1 MQVKALDATTDTIA
15 ASFLPAFTPRSFLP
29 TQSYTDAFDQR
40 PGQGNNVTTLI
51 RKYKWPALLA
61 AALMVFCALIFFLI
75 KSYTYDT
82 STYFESRDFIRQ
94 LKQSD
99 ANWNVKILR
108 KKIDVSNNLSL
119 APPPEANSR
128 WEQLERLNNSGPL
141 AALWASRRQGYVEAV
156 RNKTLLVDQFQ
167 QHNAHL
173 REALDALPLVEDEIQ
188 ALLNEINIPT
198 PAERLSAANT
208 IVELSLATLE
218 YTLYVTPAKAQE
230 VQRLLNELGPN
241 IDRLPAD
248 RQPPFLTLAQHVKSI
263 VEEQPI
269 VNDLLDRINVIPVAQ
284 ELDSINELLNET
296 QRRTAATDRQYH
308 LYLAV
313 CASLMAIL
321 MIYLAVRLVRSYSVI
336 NHINH
341 ELQLSNE
348 RLEERVQ
355 ERTREL
361 KEAEREL
368 LDAARMAG
376 MAEIATNVLHNVG
389 NVLNSVNISAELVTR
404 KLRSSK
410 TAGLGKAVKM
420 MNEHADDL
428 GQFITVDEK
437 GKLLP
442 RYFNELVDSI
452 AAEQTMLIEE
462 LAQLT
467 KSIDHIKEIVT
478 TQQTYAGAA
487 RLIEPLKVN
496 DLFEDALR
504 MNSDA
509 LSRHRVTVIKEYQ
522 DVPTILGDKHR
533 LLLILINL
541 ISNAKFAMSHVSE
554 PREMT
559 LGIQILEPTTL
570 CLTVKDRG
578 EGIAPENL
586 ARIFN
591 HGFTTRKDGHGFGL
605 HSCALAAVEMN
616 GRLHVHSDGPG
627 NGALFTLEIPLE
639 LANR

>member
-1 MQVKALDATTDTIA
+1 M
-15 ASFLPAFTPRSFLP
+15 
-29 TQSYTDAFDQR
+29 
-40 PGQGNNVTTLI
+40 
-51 RKYKWPALLA
+51 LA
-61 AALMVFCALIFFLI
+61 AALVVFSALIFFLI
-75 KSYTYDT
+75 KSYTYDS

-94 LKQSD
+94 LKQAD

-108 KKIDVSNNLSL
+108 KKIGVNNNLSL
-119 APPPEANSR
+119 APPPEAQSR

-141 AALWASRRQGYVEAV
+141 ASLWASRRQGYVEAV
-156 RNKTLLVDQFQ
+156 QNKRLLVEQFE
-167 QHNAHL
+167 QHNANL
-173 REALDALPLVEDEIQ
+173 RKSLDELPTVEDEIQ
-188 ALLNEINIPT
+188 TLLQDKKSGSEATRLTIASSVLDLALT
-198 PAERLSAANT
+198 TS
-208 IVELSLATLE
+208 E
-218 YTLYVTPAKAQE
+218 YALYVTSDKARE
-230 VQRLLNELGPN
+230 VQAQLSELERA
-241 IDRLPAD
+241 IEQLPASY
-248 RQPPFLTLAQHVKSI
+248 RPVFVSLTQHANTVI
-263 VEEQPI
+263 QEQPL
-269 VNDLLDRINVIPVAQ
+269 VNDLLDRISVIPVAQ

-308 LYLAV
+308 MYLAV
-313 CASLMAIL
+313 CASLMALL

-336 NHINH
+336 NQINH
-341 ELQLSNE
+341 ELQTAND

-368 LDAARMAG
+368 VDAARMAG

-404 KLRSSK
+404 KLKNSK
-410 TAGLGKAVKM
+410 TQGLGKAVRM
-420 MNEHADDL
+420 MNEHATDL
-428 GQFITVDEK
+428 GQFITEDEK

-452 AAEQTMLIEE
+452 ANEQVQLIEE

-487 RLIEPLKVN
+487 RLIEPLKVS

-504 MNSDA
+504 MNSGA
-509 LSRHRVTVIKEYQ
+509 LSRHHVTVIKDYQ
-522 DVPTILGDKHR
+522 DSPLIMGDKHR

-541 ISNAKFAMSHVSE
+541 ISNAKFAMSHVDH

-559 LGIQILEPTTL
+559 LGIRIVDPTTL
-570 CLTVKDRG
+570 HISVKDRG
-578 EGIAPENL
+578 EGIAPENQ

-616 GRLHVHSDGPG
+616 GRLYVHSDGPG
-627 NGALFTLEIPLE
+627 QGALFTLEIPLE
-639 LANR
+639 LADA

>member
-1 MQVKALDATTDTIA
+1 
-15 ASFLPAFTPRSFLP
+15 
-29 TQSYTDAFDQR
+29 
-40 PGQGNNVTTLI
+40 VTTII

-61 AALMVFCALIFFLI
+61 AALAVFCALIFFLI
-75 KSYTYDT
+75 KSYTYDS
-82 STYFESRDFIRQ
+82 STYFESRDFVRQ
-94 LKQSD
+94 LKQAD

-119 APPPEANSR
+119 APPTEANSR

-141 AALWASRRQGYVEAV
+141 AVLWASRRQGYVEAV
-156 RNKTLLVDQFQ
+156 RNKTVLVDQFQ
-167 QHNAHL
+167 QHNTHL

-188 ALLNEINIPT
+188 ALLDEIDLQG
-198 PAERLSAANT
+198 PADRLGAANT

-218 YTLYVTPAKAQE
+218 YTLSVSSAKARE
-230 VQRLLNELGPN
+230 VQRLLNELGPYIN
-241 IDRLPAD
+241 RLPTH
-248 RQPPFLTLAQHVKSI
+248 RQQPFLTLTRHVTTI
-263 VEEQPI
+263 LEEQPI
-269 VNDLLDRINVIPVAQ
+269 VDDLLDRINVIPVAQ
-284 ELDSINELLNET
+284 ELDSINELLNEA

-308 LYLAV
+308 FYLAV

-321 MIYLAVRLVRSYSVI
+321 MIYLAVRLVRSSSVI
-336 NHINH
+336 NQINH

-404 KLRSSK
+404 KLRNSR
-410 TAGLGKAVKM
+410 TAGLGKAVRM
-420 MNEHADDL
+420 MNDHAEDL
-428 GQFITVDEK
+428 GRFITLDEK

-452 AAEQTMLIEE
+452 AAEQTMLVEE
-462 LAQLT
+462 LAQLS

-487 RLIEPLKVN
+487 RLIEPLKVG

-504 MNSDA
+504 MNSGS
-509 LSRHRVTVIKEYQ
+509 LNRHKVTVIKQYQ
-522 DVPTILGDKHR
+522 DIPTILGDKHR

-541 ISNAKFAMSHVSE
+541 ISNAKAAMSHLNE
-554 PREMT
+554 PRELT
-559 LGIQILEPTTL
+559 LGIQIVDQTILR
-570 CLTVKDRG
+570 LTVKDRG

-605 HSCALAAVEMN
+605 HSCATAAVEMK

-627 NGALFTLEIPLE
+627 HGALFTLEIPLE
-639 LANR
+639 LANS

>member
-1 MQVKALDATTDTIA
+1 MTI
-15 ASFLPAFTPRSFLP
+15 
-29 TQSYTDAFDQR
+29 
-40 PGQGNNVTTLI
+40 LI

-61 AALMVFCALIFFLI
+61 AALVVFSALIFFLI
-75 KSYTYDT
+75 KSYTYDS

-94 LKQSD
+94 LKQAD

-108 KKIDVSNNLSL
+108 KKIGVNNNLSL
-119 APPPEANSR
+119 APPPEAQSR

-141 AALWASRRQGYVEAV
+141 ASLWASRRQGYVEAV
-156 RNKTLLVDQFQ
+156 QNKRLLVEQFE
-167 QHNAHL
+167 QHNANL
-173 REALDALPLVEDEIQ
+173 RKSLDELPTVEDEIQ
-188 ALLNEINIPT
+188 TLLQDKKSGSEATRLTIASSVLDLALT
-198 PAERLSAANT
+198 TS
-208 IVELSLATLE
+208 E
-218 YTLYVTPAKAQE
+218 YALYVTSDKARE
-230 VQRLLNELGPN
+230 VQAQLTELERA
-241 IDRLPAD
+241 IEQLPASY
-248 RQPPFLTLAQHVKSI
+248 RPVFVSLTQHANTVI
-263 VEEQPI
+263 QEQPL
-269 VNDLLDRINVIPVAQ
+269 VNDLLDRISVIPVAQ

-296 QRRTAATDRQYH
+296 QRRTAATDRKYH
-308 LYLAV
+308 MYLAV
-313 CASLMAIL
+313 CASLMALL

-336 NHINH
+336 NQINH
-341 ELQLSNE
+341 ELQTAND

-368 LDAARMAG
+368 VDAARMAG

-404 KLRSSK
+404 KLKNSK
-410 TAGLGKAVKM
+410 TQGLGKAVRM
-420 MNEHADDL
+420 MNEHATDL
-428 GQFITVDEK
+428 GQFITEDEK

-452 AAEQTMLIEE
+452 ANEQVQLIEE

-487 RLIEPLKVN
+487 RLIEPLKVS

-504 MNSDA
+504 MNSGA
-509 LSRHRVTVIKEYQ
+509 LSRHHVTVIKDYQ
-522 DVPTILGDKHR
+522 DSPLIMGDKHR

-541 ISNAKFAMSHVSE
+541 ISNAKFAMSHVDH

-559 LGIQILEPTTL
+559 LGIRLVDPTTL
-570 CLTVKDRG
+570 HISVRDRG
-578 EGIAPENL
+578 EGIAPENQ

-605 HSCALAAVEMN
+605 HSCALAAVEMD
-616 GRLHVHSDGPG
+616 GRLYVHSDGPG
-627 NGALFTLEIPLE
+627 QGALFTLEIPLE
-639 LANR
+639 LADA